1 MDMKSTIL
9 LAIAAVSAACA
20 FMLGAFNHTLVAGV
34 LGIISLIAL
43 WISEL
48 ERDKEEESSDS

>member
-9 LAIAAVSAACA
+9 LATAAVSAACA
-20 FMLGAFNHTLVAGV
+20 FMLGAFDYPLAAGI

-48 ERDKEEESSDS
+48 ERDKEEKSSDS

>member
-1 MDMKSTIL
+1 MDMKSTIV

-20 FMLGAFNHTLVAGV
+20 FMLGAFDYTLTAGI
-34 LGIISLIAL
+34 LGIISLITL

-48 ERDKEEESSDS
+48 ERDKEEESQDS